1 MEFFLYLVNAS
12 VTNLRRGYQ
21 PISFLVRGGA
31 HGGITI
37 GLNLLFSTCNGQWS
51 QEQEKNI

>member
-1 MEFFLYLVNAS
+1 LYLVNAS
-12 VTNLRRGYQ
+12 VTNLRRGCQ
-21 PISFLVRGGA
+21 PISFLVHGGA

-37 GLNLLFSTCNGQWS
+37 GLDLLFSTCDGQWS